1 VIRAA
6 TSDDLP
12 LVRELCRALD
22 AEVPDAE
29 WHDDDS
35 EDDVLALERAID
47 TGVVLLADDVGL
59 AVATKKGERLGF
71 LDIVYVRPEARRG
84 GVAAELVREAAVR
97 LGELGADMLELEVL
111 ASNGG
116 ARTVYERWG
125 FAPVELTLA
134 APIDTL
140 VQRLAAPSKGPTFG
154 SIHVQTDDRG
164 VVERA
169 VHKALPRFGR
179 SAGTTVTGPSNGWV
193 AIHDELGDRDPKV
206 LQRLAKEL
214 SYAIGGVV
222 LAIGV
227 EDGAVVRYTLY
238 DRGGAVD
245 EYASLPE
252 YAGPLPPGDVVALGA
267 NPTVVSRLTGA
278 DPARVR
284 EVARTAALPADLPPA
299 LELLAQIAAVM
310 GVAEATH
317 GWEG

>member
-1 VIRAA
+1 MIRAA

-12 LVRELCRALD
+12 LVRELCRAFD
-22 AEVPDAE
+22 AEVPDTE

-35 EDDVLALERAID
+35 EDDALALEQAID

-154 SIHVQTDDRG
+154 SIHVQTDDQG

-179 SAGTTVTGPSNGWV
+179 SAGTTVAGPANGWV
-193 AIHDELGDRDPKV
+193 AVHDELGDRDPKV

>member
-12 LVRELCRALD
+12 LVRELCRAFD

-35 EDDVLALERAID
+35 EDDALALEQAID

-154 SIHVQTDDRG
+154 SIHVQTDDQG

-179 SAGTTVTGPSNGWV
+179 SAGTTVAGPANGWV
-193 AIHDELGDRDPKV
+193 AVHDELGDRDPKV

>member
-1 VIRAA
+1 MIRAA

-12 LVRELCRALD
+12 LVRELCRAFD

-35 EDDVLALERAID
+35 EDDALALEQAID

-154 SIHVQTDDRG
+154 SIHVQTDDQG

-179 SAGTTVTGPSNGWV
+179 SAGTTVAGPANGWV
-193 AIHDELGDRDPKV
+193 AVHDELGDRDPKV

-252 YAGPLPPGDVVALGA
+252 YAGPLPPGDVFALGA

-284 EVARTAALPADLPPA
+284 EVARTAALPADLAPA